1 MSISLKGIVARN
13 IRTQRA
19 KNNLTQEELAFKC
32 EMHDNYI
39 SKVELGKVS
48 IGIDNLER
56 IAKALKIPP
65 HLLLVPESYK
75 DSNSEPKQ
83 THSK

>member
-1 MSISLKGIVARN
+1 VSISLKRIVARN
-13 IRTQRA
+13 IRSQRT
-19 KNNLTQEELAFKC
+19 KSNLTQEELAYKC

-65 HLLLVPESYK
+65 DLLLKENQK
-75 DSNSEPKQ
+75 
-83 THSK
+83 